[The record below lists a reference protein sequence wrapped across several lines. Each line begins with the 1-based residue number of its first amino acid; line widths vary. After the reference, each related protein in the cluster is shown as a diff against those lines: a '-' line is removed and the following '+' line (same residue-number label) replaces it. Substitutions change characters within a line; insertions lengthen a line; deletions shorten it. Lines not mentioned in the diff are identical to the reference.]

1 MQQEE
6 EEELKLYDDE
16 IVLNIGDK
24 TALSLQWDFDIKAR
38 SVIDTTK
45 VMENPKTVVTY
56 TPVLNSADFEAK
68 YKTLITSEAT
78 SLIIIPTIVC
88 YL

>member
-24 TALSLQWDFDIKAR
+24 TAITLVWDFDVKAR

-45 VMENPKTVVTY
+45 VLENPNTIVTY
-56 TPVLNSADFEAK
+56 TAVLNSADFETK

-78 SLIIIPTIVC
+78 ALIIIPTIVC
-88 YL
+88 YI